1 MTHIFTQ
8 ISYQRKIIVLHF
20 SFQDFVHKKKLYA
33 NYDKTHLDV
42 KRRGDTYKRIDPHSK
57 NLPSSGYSFQGN

>member
-8 ISYQRKIIVLHF
+8 ISYQKNIVLHF

-42 KRRGDTYKRIDPHSK
+42 KRRGDTYKRLDPQSK
-57 NLPSSGYSFQGN
+57 ILSNSGCSFPGN